1 MAAAPPPLI
10 VALQA
15 AGFAMQ
21 VDLAPLA
28 TQVQLAAAV
37 APLATQVQLA
47 AAVAPLATQAQ
58 MQAQFAAMQAQLA
71 AIQAQLALIGVPA
84 IAGAASA
91 IVRAT
96 AVACARNAHCQRDLP
111 YAAVPRDDGTP
122 PPSWPAG
129 FSRAELVEGN
139 IGVIDAILGDYGLP
153 NGAPAGSLFQRR
165 EALARHIGTWGV

>member
-1 MAAAPPPLI
+1 
-10 VALQA
+10 
-15 AGFAMQ
+15 MQ

-47 AAVAPLATQAQ
+47 AAVAPLATKAQ
-58 MQAQFAAMQAQLA
+58 MQAQFAAMQTQMNAQFAVVQAQLA
-71 AIQAQLALIGVPA
+71 ALQAQLALLIGVPA

-96 AVACARNAHCQRDLP
+96 AVACARIAHCQRDVP

-129 FSRAELVEGN
+129 FSRAELVEGH
-139 IGVIDAILGDYGLP
+139 IDVIDAILGDYGLP
-153 NGAPAGSLFQRR
+153 NCAPAGSLIQRR
-165 EALARHIGTWGV
+165 MALARHIGTWGV